1 MSVGTGIFCSH
12 CVRAATVV
20 RSDVS
25 FRTRWFVRESI
36 HSFTFFIRRGCR
48 TNIEQACREA
58 PARALGV
65 NLTFTSLEGQRYSF
79 FISFVR
85 YKIPKIL
92 DLMTIPFLIEPFEA
106 RSFNFSNFLNP
117 FISDYSSVQ
126 DRASKTTF
134 DGASTGSLSAD
145 GNDQLPRSIPPERA
159 LQSICQSGGSLAPVL
174 VRDLI
179 QTKRPPS
186 VPFEPRRPCFRSLV
200 TSRHFIGHTSVG
212 GR

>member
-92 DLMTIPFLIEPFEA
+92 DLMTIPFLIEKSRHA
-106 RSFNFSNFLNP
+106 TGTL
-117 FISDYSSVQ
+117 VQ
-126 DRASKTTF
+126 LFK
-134 DGASTGSLSAD
+134 L
-145 GNDQLPRSIPPERA
+145 
-159 LQSICQSGGSLAPVL
+159 
-174 VRDLI
+174 
-179 QTKRPPS
+179 
-186 VPFEPRRPCFRSLV
+186 FEPFYFSLFLRARPCKQDDV
-200 TSRHFIGHTSVG
+200 
-212 GR
+212 